1 MLRGMRRWSARRVE
15 EAPAETPDVEEHA
28 TDPGVGGVLLARL
41 PLATYVFGVD
51 GATLHLSAHL
61 EHLLGCRS
69 QEWQHDPAFFLQL
82 IHPDDRERVVAE
94 LAAHRRDDHP
104 FRLEYQV
111 RRSDGD
117 YVCVQDESVFARD
130 GAGTPIAREGFL
142 LDVTER
148 VRSLET
154 VRGAEA
160 LLRSLLSDVPG
171 AIYRCALDA
180 DWTMEFISDN
190 VAHLTGYPASE
201 FLNGSRSFAQIIH
214 PEDSDMAGR
223 VVVDAVERHVPFEVE
238 YRFFRADG
246 AERWAHEQ
254 GQGVRG
260 ASGEVLWLDGAIF
273 DITDRKEAELALLTE
288 REQAA
293 AGLREVSDQAARQAR
308 RMADEALASLAVAR
322 EGHDVVD
329 AIAGA
334 MDEIKATTEAIGSG
348 ILVLTEQV
356 GEIERITELVA
367 DLADQSN
374 LLALNAAIEAAKA
387 GDQGRGFAVVAGEVR
402 RLAEQSKQATA
413 QVRSLL
419 GIIETATGSAVD
431 ATEQGT
437 QVVGAGI
444 DLTVRARDV
453 IGELARTIEAASGS
467 AARIASSAQE
477 QSIEHG

>member
-1 MLRGMRRWSARRVE
+1 MRRWSARRVE
-15 EAPAETPDVEEHA
+15 EAPAVTQDVEEHA
-28 TDPGVGGVLLARL
+28 TDPGVDGALLARL

-51 GATLHLSAHL
+51 GATLHLSPHL
-61 EHLLGCRS
+61 EAMLGCRP
-69 QEWQHDPAFFLQL
+69 EDWQHDPAFFLRL
-82 IHPDDRERVVAE
+82 VHPDDRERVVAE
-94 LAAHRRDDHP
+94 LAGHREDDHP
-104 FRLEYQV
+104 FRLEYQL
-111 RRSDGD
+111 RRSDGE

-130 GAGTPIAREGFL
+130 GSGTPIVREGYL
-142 LDVTER
+142 LDVTDR
-148 VRSLET
+148 VRSLEAF
-154 VRGAEA
+154 REGEA
-160 LLRSLLSDVPG
+160 RLRSLLSNVPG

-180 DWTMEFISDN
+180 DWTMEFISEN
-190 VAHLTGYPASE
+190 VAQLTGYPASE
-201 FLNGSRSFAQIIH
+201 FTNGAISFAQIIH
-214 PEDSDMAGR
+214 PDDSDMAGR
-223 VVVDAVERHVPFEVE
+223 VVAEAVERHVPFEVE

-246 AERWAHEQ
+246 AERWAYEE

-260 ASGEVLWLDGAIF
+260 AGGEVLWLDGAIF
-273 DITDRKEAELALLTE
+273 DVTDRKEAELAIVTE

-308 RMADEALASLAVAR
+308 RMADEALASLTVAR

-334 MDEIKATTEAIGSG
+334 MAEIKATTEAISSG
-348 ILVLTEQV
+348 IVVLTEQV

-387 GDQGRGFAVVAGEVR
+387 GDQGRGFAVVAAEVR

-419 GIIETATGSAVD
+419 GVIETATGSAVD

-437 QVVGAGI
+437 QVVDAGI
-444 DLTVRARDV
+444 DLTVRAADV

-467 AARIASSAQE
+467 AARIASSAAERADGDRQ
-477 QSIEHG
+477 HG

>member
-1 MLRGMRRWSARRVE
+1 MRRWSARRVE
-15 EAPAETPDVEEHA
+15 EAPAETPDVEENA

-41 PLATYVFGVD
+41 PLATYVFGID
-51 GATLHLSAHL
+51 GATLYLSSHL
-61 EHLLGCRS
+61 EKLLGCRP
-69 QEWQHDPAFFLQL
+69 EDWQHDPAFFLRL

-94 LAAHRRDDHP
+94 LAAHREDDHP

-111 RRSDGD
+111 RRAGGE

-130 GAGTPIAREGFL
+130 GSGTLIAREGYL
-142 LDVTER
+142 LDVTDR
-148 VRSLET
+148 VRALEA
-154 VRGAEA
+154 VQGVEA
-160 LLRSLLSDVPG
+160 RLRSLLSNVPG

-180 DWTMEFISDN
+180 DWNMEFISDN
-190 VAHLTGYPASE
+190 VEWLCGYPASD
-201 FLNGSRSFAQIIH
+201 FMTAIRTFASVIH
-214 PEDSDMAGR
+214 PDDRDVVER
-223 VVVDAVERHVPFEVE
+223 IVVDAVERHEPFDVE
-238 YRFFRADG
+238 YRIMRADG
-246 AERWAHEQ
+246 RERWVHEK

-260 ASGEVLWLDGAIF
+260 ERGEVLWLDGAIF
-273 DITDRKEAELALLTE
+273 DVTDRKAAELALLTE

-308 RMADEALASLAVAR
+308 QMADEALASLAVAR

-329 AIAGA
+329 AIAGSMA
-334 MDEIKATTEAIGSG
+334 EIKVTTEAISSG
-348 ILVLTEQV
+348 IMVLTEQV
-356 GEIERITELVA
+356 GEIERITEMVA
-367 DLADQSN
+367 DLPDQSN
-374 LLALNAAIEAAKA
+374 LRALTAAIEAAKA

-419 GIIETATGSAVD
+419 GVIETATGSAVD

-444 DLTVRARDV
+444 DLTARARHV

-467 AARIASSAQE
+467 AARIASSAHE